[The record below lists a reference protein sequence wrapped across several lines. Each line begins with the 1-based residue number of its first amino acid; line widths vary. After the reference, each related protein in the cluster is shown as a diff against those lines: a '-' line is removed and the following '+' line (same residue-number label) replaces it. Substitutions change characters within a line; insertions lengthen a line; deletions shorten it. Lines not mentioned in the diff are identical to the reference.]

1 MVGDSLYALD
11 MGIAFQDNGE
21 LRAGATP
28 QTANAPEI
36 RALRSQNALADEMCI
51 STGGTIAFLH
61 GYSHTGLP
69 GNEVVDERAGKAAK
83 EGALPSSV
91 GADSRANGD
100 WHLRFD
106 DFPVTGGVLHRLI
119 WKQHAHRWK
128 AKLKAQPGQRGMFL
142 LSELD
147 MKVVAGKSRTAL
159 AFQRKLKVPQSVAL
173 LKLRFGAI
181 RTRERCDPAERECGH
196 AWLPC
201 PHCNQAVMQCE
212 FTERPDLVGHLAYRC
227 TADYP
232 WKLRALRQWQLR
244 RWCEKYDRSI
254 LWGDLQGMEWEEK
267 ESGEEALLDV
277 RGLLTLGAGQAVR
290 GASKQWETSTGE
302 LAQLVGRSAV
312 QLLDCASSQ
321 YDAVRLQRR
330 EALHVR
336 AAGKPPIDTQ
346 GQGGLVSEEAGDFEE
361 LSDGALL
368 QDDGEDSHM
377 GDQALDEA
385 VTTLMEAQEMR
396 QNNETLDFEM
406 DEGGV
411 NEVGEEEGGAD
422 LGVEPNE
429 DSDDGDDDDIVIP
442 GSPAQTPKKGE
453 NRASQAAGSK

>member
-1 MVGDSLYALD
+1 
-11 MGIAFQDNGE
+11 
-21 LRAGATP
+21 
-28 QTANAPEI
+28 
-36 RALRSQNALADEMCI
+36 
-51 STGGTIAFLH
+51 
-61 GYSHTGLP
+61 
-69 GNEVVDERAGKAAK
+69 VVDERAGKAAK
-83 EGALPSSV
+83 EEALPLGV
-91 GADSRANGD
+91 DTDSRANGD

-106 DFPVTGGVLHRLI
+106 DFPVTGGVLHRLL

-181 RTRERCDPAERECGH
+181 RTLERCEPTERESGH

-227 TADYP
+227 TASYP
-232 WKLRALRQWQLR
+232 WKLRALRQWQLQK
-244 RWCEKYDRSI
+244 WCEKYDRSI
-254 LWGDLQGMEWEEK
+254 LWGDLQGMEWKEK
-267 ESGEEALLDV
+267 ESDNKALLDM
-277 RGLLTLGAGQAVR
+277 RGLLTLGAGRAVR

-312 QLLDCASSQ
+312 HLLDCASLQ

-330 EALHVR
+330 EALNGR
-336 AAGKPPIDTQ
+336 AAGKPPIATQ
-346 GQGGLVSEEAGDFEE
+346 GHGRWVSEEADDFEE
-361 LSDGALL
+361 LSDGALW

-377 GDQALDEA
+377 DDQALDEA
-385 VTTLMEAQEMR
+385 VTTLMEAQGIR

-406 DEGGV
+406 DEGGE
-411 NEVGEEEGGAD
+411 NEVGEEEGGED
-422 LGVEPNE
+422 LGVERNE
-429 DSDDGDDDDIVIP
+429 ESDDSDDDDIVIQ
-442 GSPAQTPKKGE
+442 GSPAVTPKKGKSI
-453 NRASQAAGSK
+453 ASQAAGSK